1 MLLTMTCLKL
11 SIYTQAQRELDTSMV
26 LETYRLLVY
35 LMLLKSS
42 LMQFFVFYD

>member
-26 LETYRLLVY
+26 FETIDFLYIVE
-35 LMLLKSS
+35 K
-42 LMQFFVFYD
+42 FVDVIFRFL